1 MIRPRLLLADDHT
14 LVLEGFRRL
23 LEPEF
28 DVVGTVED
36 GQALLAAAETLQPDL
51 VLVDVSMP
59 GLNGIEVVRRLKKTA
74 PRIKTIVVT
83 MHTDPAYVTEAFRA
97 GASGYLLK
105 RSATDELVKAIHDV
119 LQGRS
124 YLTPLITK
132 ETLRSLIQR
141 LGRRATGA
149 SVLTP
154 RQRQVLKLVAEG
166 CSAKEIATRLNVSVK
181 TVEFHKARIM
191 EQLDLHT
198 TAELTKYAIASGL
211 VTL

>member
-36 GQALLAAAETLQPDL
+36 GQALLAVAEKLQPDL

-74 PRIKTIVVT
+74 PRIKTMMVT

-97 GASGYLLK
+97 GTSGYLLK
-105 RSATDELVKAIHDV
+105 RSATDELVKAIHEV

-132 ETLRSLIQR
+132 ETLHSLIQG
-141 LGRRATGA
+141 LGRRATGTP
-149 SVLTP
+149 VLTP

-181 TVEFHKARIM
+181 TVEFHKGRIM

-198 TAELTKYAIASGL
+198 TAELTKYAVASGL